1 MIDGVVAAD
10 LMLYAGFGSVAV
22 GSMPK
27 ERNSERH
34 PSDRLVQVV
43 DACIVALDAGGLDV
57 VDSPAFVKVTES
69 SGHEFDM
76 EQVVADTVPETWN
89 TVVAA
94 SPVPRLTLRGK
105 PYSYVAVAALFVC
118 S

>member
-1 MIDGVVAAD
+1 MVAAVD
-10 LMLYAGFGSVAV
+10 LTTHVDFGFLAADAFLEGSNL
-22 GSMPK
+22 G
-27 ERNSERH
+27 RH

-57 VDSPAFVKVTES
+57 VDSPPAFVKVTES
-69 SGHEFDM
+69 SGHEFGM
-76 EQVVADTVPETWN
+76 EQLVADIVPETWK

-94 SPVPRLTLRGK
+94 SHVPRLTLRER
-105 PYSYVAVAALFVC
+105 SYRYVVVAVLVVC